1 MAVFF
6 ILGLEFIFFEFL
18 HPPCNHFK
26 TSCVYANR
34 SLFLNQK
41 QKKTKSLL
49 MKIIQLHQ
57 EEAKVIKLAVENNRQ
72 AQQQIYSRFSS
83 KMLSVCRQYIKD
95 IQLAEDVMIT
105 AFMKVFTNLSKFE
118 HKGSFEGWIRRIM
131 VNECISYLRVQ
142 KKVKFAEDEFFVEE
156 SFNALDS
163 QFTVDQI
170 QFLIDALPD
179 GYKMVF
185 NLYAIEGY
193 KHNEIAKMLGINEGT
208 SKSQLS
214 HARKMLQTQIT
225 ILKKQDNGT
234 E

>member
-1 MAVFF
+1 
-6 ILGLEFIFFEFL
+6 
-18 HPPCNHFK
+18 
-26 TSCVYANR
+26 
-34 SLFLNQK
+34 
-41 QKKTKSLL
+41 
-49 MKIIQLHQ
+49 MKIIHLHQ
-57 EEAKVIKLAVENNRQ
+57 EETETIKLAVENNRQ
-72 AQQQIYSRFSS
+72 AQQQIYSRFSP

-105 AFMKVFTNLSKFE
+105 AFMKVFTNLNKFE
-118 HKGSFEGWIRRIM
+118 HKGSFEGWIRRII

-142 KKVKFAEDEFFVEE
+142 KKVKFVEDEIYVEE
-156 SFNALDS
+156 SFNATDS
-163 QFTVDQI
+163 QFSIDQI

-214 HARKMLQTQIT
+214 HARKMLQTQII

>member
-1 MAVFF
+1 
-6 ILGLEFIFFEFL
+6 
-18 HPPCNHFK
+18 
-26 TSCVYANR
+26 
-34 SLFLNQK
+34 
-41 QKKTKSLL
+41 
-49 MKIIQLHQ
+49 MKIIHLHQ
-57 EEAKVIKLAVENNRQ
+57 EETEIIKLAVENNRQ

-118 HKGSFEGWIRRIM
+118 NKGSFEGWIRRIM

-142 KKVKFAEDEFFVEE
+142 KKVKFTEDEIYIEE
-156 SFNALDS
+156 SFNAIDS
-163 QFTVDQI
+163 KFSTDQI

-214 HARKMLQTQIT
+214 HARKMLQTQINT
-225 ILKKQDNGT
+225 LKKQDNGT

>member
-1 MAVFF
+1 
-6 ILGLEFIFFEFL
+6 
-18 HPPCNHFK
+18 
-26 TSCVYANR
+26 
-34 SLFLNQK
+34 
-41 QKKTKSLL
+41 
-49 MKIIQLHQ
+49 MKIIHLHQ
-57 EEAKVIKLAVENNRQ
+57 EETKIIKLAVENNRQ
-72 AQQQIYSRFSS
+72 AQQQIYSRFSP

-105 AFMKVFTNLSKFE
+105 AFMKVFTNLKNFE

-156 SFNALDS
+156 SFNDIDS
-163 QFTVDQI
+163 QFTVEQI
-170 QFLIDALPD
+170 QYLIDALPD

>member
-1 MAVFF
+1 
-6 ILGLEFIFFEFL
+6 
-18 HPPCNHFK
+18 
-26 TSCVYANR
+26 
-34 SLFLNQK
+34 
-41 QKKTKSLL
+41 
-49 MKIIQLHQ
+49 MKIISLHQ
-57 EEAKVIKLAVENNRQ
+57 EETKIIKLAVENNRQ
-72 AQQQIYSRFSS
+72 AQQQIYSKFSS

-105 AFMKVFTNLSKFE
+105 AFMKVFTNLKNFE

-156 SFNALDS
+156 SFNEIDS
-163 QFTVDQI
+163 QFTVEQI
-170 QFLIDALPD
+170 QYLIDALPD

>member
-1 MAVFF
+1 
-6 ILGLEFIFFEFL
+6 
-18 HPPCNHFK
+18 
-26 TSCVYANR
+26 
-34 SLFLNQK
+34 
-41 QKKTKSLL
+41 
-49 MKIIQLHQ
+49 MKIIRLHQ
-57 EEAKVIKLAVENNRQ
+57 EETEIIKLAVENNRQ
-72 AQQQIYSRFSS
+72 AQQQIYSRFSP

-118 HKGSFEGWIRRIM
+118 NKGSFEGWIRRIM

-142 KKVKFAEDEFFVEE
+142 KKVKFAEDEFFIEE
-156 SFNALDS
+156 SFNEIDS

-214 HARKMLQTQIT
+214 HARKMLQTQIS

>member
-1 MAVFF
+1 
-6 ILGLEFIFFEFL
+6 
-18 HPPCNHFK
+18 
-26 TSCVYANR
+26 
-34 SLFLNQK
+34 
-41 QKKTKSLL
+41 
-49 MKIIQLHQ
+49 MKIIHLHQ
-57 EEAKVIKLAVENNRQ
+57 EETEIIKLAVENNRQ

-105 AFMKVFTNLSKFE
+105 AFMKVFTNLNKFE
-118 HKGSFEGWIRRIM
+118 NKGSFEGWIRRIM

-142 KKVKFAEDEFFVEE
+142 KKVKFVEDEIYVEE
-156 SFNALDS
+156 SFNATDS
-163 QFTVDQI
+163 QFSIDQI

-179 GYKMVF
+179 GYKMIF

>member
-1 MAVFF
+1 
-6 ILGLEFIFFEFL
+6 
-18 HPPCNHFK
+18 
-26 TSCVYANR
+26 
-34 SLFLNQK
+34 
-41 QKKTKSLL
+41 
-49 MKIIQLHQ
+49 MKIIHLHQ
-57 EEAKVIKLAVENNRQ
+57 EETEVIKLAVENNRQ
-72 AQQQIYSRFSS
+72 AQQQIYSRFSP

-118 HKGSFEGWIRRIM
+118 NKGSFEGWIRRIM

-156 SFNALDS
+156 SFNEIDS
-163 QFTVDQI
+163 QFTVEQI

-214 HARKMLQTQIT
+214 HARKMLQTQIS